1 MKLQKLVAV
10 TLLAISALII
20 INIFDKKSKIQ
31 YPHGITIVQVITKA
45 KDGLTGRY
53 STGVGAGFFIDDK
66 HIATNDHVV
75 ESFDE
80 FGRQKTEVSI
90 FDGKDTHPVK
100 IVGLDRDRDIAL
112 LEPLSW
118 CDVKIQIPCSNT
130 IS

>member
-53 STGVGAGFFIDDK
+53 CTGD
-66 HIATNDHVV
+66 N
-75 ESFDE
+75 
-80 FGRQKTEVSI
+80 
-90 FDGKDTHPVK
+90 
-100 IVGLDRDRDIAL
+100 
-112 LEPLSW
+112 
-118 CDVKIQIPCSNT
+118 
-130 IS
+130 